1 MPVTETFTDFKL
13 FFDIIVPDT
22 AAVIV
27 AAGSS
32 SRMGGTPKQLMNLAG
47 VPVIMRTALAF
58 ERCDRIRDILLVAR
72 EEEIP
77 LLQRLCDE
85 YRITKLTDIVPGGAT
100 RARSVQNGIARCRDC
115 AYVAIHDG
123 ARPLV
128 SGEVILRTI
137 EGAERVGAAAA
148 AVGLKD
154 TVKQTDK
161 DGFVVET
168 PDRATLRAVQTPQT
182 FRLSDYRAAAEAL
195 GEGLDALTDDCAV
208 MEAAGKPV
216 LLVEGDYRNI
226 KITTPED
233 MTVAEAFLREME
245 EGI

>member
-13 FFDIIVPDT
+13 SFDIIVPDT

-128 SGEVILRTI
+128 SGEVILRAI

-154 TVKQTDK
+154 TVKQAGQRRVCGGDTRPCDPARRP
-161 DGFVVET
+161 DAADLPPLRLSCRGRSAGGRAGR
-168 PDRATLRAVQTPQT
+168 PDR
-182 FRLSDYRAAAEAL
+182 
-195 GEGLDALTDDCAV
+195 
-208 MEAAGKPV
+208 
-216 LLVEGDYRNI
+216 
-226 KITTPED
+226 
-233 MTVAEAFLREME
+233 
-245 EGI
+245 

>member
-13 FFDIIVPDT
+13 SFDIIVPDT

-27 AAGSS
+27 AAGQS

-47 VPVIMRTALAF
+47 IPVIMRTALAF
-58 ERCDRIRDILLVAR
+58 ERCDRIRSILLVAR

-85 YRITKLTDIVPGGAT
+85 YKITKLTDILPGGAT
-100 RARSVQNGIARCRDC
+100 RALSVQNGVARCRDC
-115 AYVAIHDG
+115 EYVAIHDG

-128 SGEVILRTI
+128 REEIILRTI
-137 EGAERVGAAAA
+137 EGAERTGAAAA
-148 AVGLKD
+148 AVELKD
-154 TVKQTDK
+154 TIKCVD
-161 DGFVVET
+161 DGGFVEET
-168 PDRATLRAVQTPQT
+168 PDRAGLRAVQTPQT
-182 FRLSDYRAAAEAL
+182 FRLSAYRAAVESVGEEL
-195 GEGLDALTDDCAV
+195 GRMTDDCSV
-208 MEAAGKPV
+208 MEAADMPV

-233 MTVAEAFLREME
+233 MTIAEAFLREMG

>member
-13 FFDIIVPDT
+13 SFDIIVPDT

-47 VPVIMRTALAF
+47 VPVVMRAALAF

-85 YRITKLTDIVPGGAT
+85 YGITKLTDIVRGGAT

-115 AYVAIHDG
+115 AYVAVHDG

-128 SGEVILRTI
+128 GEGVILRTI
-137 EGAERVGAAAA
+137 EGAEKAGAAAA

-154 TVKQTDK
+154 TIKRVDEAA
-161 DGFVVET
+161 FVEET
-168 PDRATLRAVQTPQT
+168 PDRASLRAVQTPQT
-182 FRLSDYRAAAEAL
+182 FRLSDYRAAVQEI
-195 GEGLDALTDDCAV
+195 GDAIDDLTDDCAV
-208 MEAAGKPV
+208 MEAAGRPV
-216 LLVEGDYRNI
+216 LLVEGDYRNL

-233 MTVAEAFLREME
+233 MVIAEAFLREME
-245 EGI
+245 GGV